1 MVHIKPS
8 PLLLVFISL
17 VPWFTGCQTYNDQ
30 RSEVTDALRLGD
42 FETAKE
48 VIAKR
53 ANNADEKDKLLWLL
67 EQGAINRITGDLEGS
82 TSALDHAEGLIN
94 SFEEQAKVK
103 VGSEAQAILTNQAS
117 LPYRGK
123 EYEKIMMNTMKAAN
137 FMSSGD
143 YGRAR
148 VEFNRTYQRQQNA
161 LEFNKKRIEKD
172 KEAIEAA
179 KQGELELNGRSA
191 KYDAEAAMEDPSVS
205 AKTQQILSEVEGR
218 LSTNQAYADYVNPFA
233 VFLEGVFFMNA
244 SLVQNDAERAL
255 KNFQRLT
262 SMCTNPFVEQDL
274 KLAESLVNGERIT
287 PVTYVIFETG
297 FAPSLKEFR
306 IDIPL
311 YVVGSNLPYIGAAL
325 PRLVY
330 NDEFVKELTASTST
344 GEEYMSVLLADMDH
358 IVSKEFQ
365 NAWPSMLNKTLISS
379 GVKGAIAY
387 ALQQS
392 VKDESLG
399 VQIAVGITVAAIQA
413 GTTRADL
420 RTWASLPKQYQ
431 YTRFPTPAD
440 GFVNLNIGSQNEAVF
455 VEPNKTTV
463 IIVRSV
469 SPDIEHTI
477 TKFDLSYE

>member
-1 MVHIKPS
+1 MIHIKPS
-8 PLLLVFISL
+8 LLLLVFISL

-30 RSEVTDALRLGD
+30 RSGVTDALRLGD

-48 VIAKR
+48 VIGKR
-53 ANNADEKDKLLWLL
+53 ASNANEKDKLLWLL
-67 EQGAINRITGDLEGS
+67 EQGAITRITGDLEGS
-82 TSALDHAEGLIN
+82 TFAFDQAEGLVN

-103 VGSEAQAILTNQAS
+103 VGSETQAILTNQAS

-148 VEFNRTYQRQQNA
+148 VEFNRIYQRQQNA
-161 LEFNKKRIEKD
+161 LEFNKKRIVKD
-172 KEAIEAA
+172 REAIEAA
-179 KQGELELNGRSA
+179 KQGELEFNGRSA

-205 AKTQQILSEVEGR
+205 VKTQQILSEVEER
-218 LSTNQAYADYVNPFA
+218 LSTSQAFADYVNPFA

-262 SMCTNPFVEQDL
+262 SMCTNPFVGQDL
-274 KLAESLVNGERIT
+274 KLAESLVNGENIT

-297 FAPSLKEFR
+297 FAPSLEELR

-311 YVVGSNLPYIGAAL
+311 YVVGSNLSYIGAAL

-365 NAWPSMLNKTLISS
+365 NAWPSMLSKTLISS

-387 ALQQS
+387 ALQRS

-440 GFVNLNIGSQNEAVF
+440 GFVNLSVGSQNEAVF
-455 VEPNKTTV
+455 VEPNKTNV

-477 TKFDLSYE
+477 TKFDLNYE

>member
-1 MVHIKPS
+1 MIHIKPI

-82 TSALDHAEGLIN
+82 TFALDHAEGLVN

-255 KNFQRLT
+255 KNSQRLT
-262 SMCTNPFVEQDL
+262 SMCTNPL
-274 KLAESLVNGERIT
+274 KN
-287 PVTYVIFETG
+287 IF
-297 FAPSLKEFR
+297 F
-306 IDIPL
+306 
-311 YVVGSNLPYIGAAL
+311 
-325 PRLVY
+325 
-330 NDEFVKELTASTST
+330 
-344 GEEYMSVLLADMDH
+344 
-358 IVSKEFQ
+358 
-365 NAWPSMLNKTLISS
+365 
-379 GVKGAIAY
+379 
-387 ALQQS
+387 
-392 VKDESLG
+392 
-399 VQIAVGITVAAIQA
+399 
-413 GTTRADL
+413 
-420 RTWASLPKQYQ
+420 
-431 YTRFPTPAD
+431 
-440 GFVNLNIGSQNEAVF
+440 
-455 VEPNKTTV
+455 
-463 IIVRSV
+463 
-469 SPDIEHTI
+469 
-477 TKFDLSYE
+477 